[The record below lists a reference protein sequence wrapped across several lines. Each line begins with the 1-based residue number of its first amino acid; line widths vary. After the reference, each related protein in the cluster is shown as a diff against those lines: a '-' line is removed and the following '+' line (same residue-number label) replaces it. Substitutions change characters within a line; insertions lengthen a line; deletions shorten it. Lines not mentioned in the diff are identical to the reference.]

1 MANMGRIY
9 GNIWS
14 GLEIVIFNGSLN
26 AWQMFAREET
36 ELSFNLTYMK
46 FAVNLILHEDGKDMI
61 IMTIKQHVE
70 STHHRQVI

>member
-1 MANMGRIY
+1 
-9 GNIWS
+9 
-14 GLEIVIFNGSLN
+14 
-26 AWQMFAREET
+26 MFAREET

-46 FAVNLILHEDGKDMI
+46 IAVNLILHEDGKDMI